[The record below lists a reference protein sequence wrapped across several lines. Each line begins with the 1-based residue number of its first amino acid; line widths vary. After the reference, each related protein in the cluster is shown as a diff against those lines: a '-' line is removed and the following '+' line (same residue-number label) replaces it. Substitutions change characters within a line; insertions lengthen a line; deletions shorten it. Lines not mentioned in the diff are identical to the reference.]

1 MPSEIA
7 TEIINRIFGDEKSKA
22 LDATKDALQGI
33 TYDLVQQKKLEFAK
47 TMGFDLGDTAQA
59 AADEV
64 SDSLP
69 TEDETPTDVEV
80 DGRLPEDP
88 PEGETEVEAS
98 AEEETPETEEETT
111 DETDQ

>member
-7 TEIINRIFGDEKSKA
+7 SEIINRIFGDEKSKA
-22 LDATKDALQGI
+22 VDAAKDALGGI
-33 TYDLVQQKKLEFAK
+33 TYDLIQQKKLDFAK
-47 TMGFDLGDTAQA
+47 TMGFDLGDTAQD
-59 AADEV
+59 AADQV

-69 TEDETPTDVEV
+69 DENETPTDVEV

-88 PEGETEVEAS
+88 PETEVETS
-98 AEEETPETEEETT
+98 DEEETPETEEETT